1 MQINKKNF
9 RLDSSGGSPAYFSKK
24 TNIEINKKNIR
35 NLIKL
40 SLTKNTDLRICMHKN
55 INEKLQTMINILL
68 KKDEYYYSSHIKTD
82 EVYHIIEG
90 KLLIIFFH
98 NKIKKKILLNSN
110 NKLFIM
116 QKKTVHVT
124 IPISKYCVIHETRN
138 GPFDKKD
145 NIFLNKVNIK
155 DYNE

>member
-1 MQINKKNF
+1 MQIDKRIF
-9 RLDSSGGSPAYFSKK
+9 QLDNSGESSAYFSKK
-24 TNIEINKKNIR
+24 SHIVINKKNIKK
-35 NLIKL
+35 LIRL
-40 SLTKNTDLRICMHKN
+40 SLTKKADLRICMHRN
-55 INEKLQTMINILL
+55 INANLQTMINILL
-68 KKDEYYYSSHIKTD
+68 KKNEYFYSAHVNTD

>member
-1 MQINKKNF
+1 MQIEIKKF
-9 RLDSSGGSPAYFSKK
+9 RFDDSGESPAYFSKK
-24 TNIEINKKNIR
+24 ANIRISKKNIQK
-35 NLIKL
+35 LIKF
-40 SLTKNTDLRICMHKN
+40 SLVEKTDLRICMHKN
-55 INEKLQTMINILL
+55 IKQNLHSMINVLL
-68 KKDEYYYSSHIKTD
+68 KRHEYFYSVHINTD

-90 KLLIIFFH
+90 ELLIIYFE

-116 QKKTVHVT
+116 QKKTVHTT
-124 IPISKYCVIHETRN
+124 IPITKYCVIHETRI

-145 NIFLNKVNIK
+145 NIFLNKVNLK